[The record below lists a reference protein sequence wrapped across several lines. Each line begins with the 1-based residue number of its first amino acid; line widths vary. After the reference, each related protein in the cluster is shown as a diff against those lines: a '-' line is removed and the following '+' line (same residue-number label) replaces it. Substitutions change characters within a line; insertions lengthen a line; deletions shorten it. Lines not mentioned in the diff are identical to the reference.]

1 MGLRTKL
8 YHFLYDPR
16 QAKQMPHTKPKVLL
30 SSQSYRMSR
39 ADLIAEAYYRVIKPF
54 VKFSIYFGMW
64 LFFGGMVFWSNPEAF
79 QILTVVF
86 LFLCFS
92 LWVRWFFSINRAEG
106 DLRGKESFYINEQ
119 IKMQNRYRT
128 KNRRNIRK

>member
-1 MGLRTKL
+1 
-8 YHFLYDPR
+8 
-16 QAKQMPHTKPKVLL
+16 MPHTKPKVLL